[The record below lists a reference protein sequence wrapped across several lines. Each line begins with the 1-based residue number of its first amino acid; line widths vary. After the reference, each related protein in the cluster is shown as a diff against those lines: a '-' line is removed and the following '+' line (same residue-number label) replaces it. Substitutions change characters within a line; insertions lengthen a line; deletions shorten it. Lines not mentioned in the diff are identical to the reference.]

1 MQTNP
6 PSTVTIIPA
15 PARWLGMLGLI
26 PFVAIAVAS
35 LLVDGLLKSELLFA
49 QVAYGAVILSFL
61 GGVHWG
67 LALTDHKRLNGK
79 NGWHILGISVI
90 PALIGWLALI
100 PQSRTG
106 LMMLVAGFILM
117 LWIDIRASA
126 TGNVPPWYPR
136 LRWRLTLVV
145 LISLTATVWK

>member
-1 MQTNP
+1 MP
-6 PSTVTIIPA
+6 VPA
-15 PARWLGMLGLI
+15 VWLGLLGLI
-26 PFVAIAVAS
+26 PFVAIAVAIV
-35 LLVDGLLKSELLFA
+35 LVDGLVKSELLFA

-67 LALTDHKRLNGK
+67 LAITNQQLLSGK
-79 NGWHILGISVI
+79 NGWRNLGLSVI

-106 LMMLVAGFILM
+106 LMMLVSGFILM
-117 LWIDIRASA
+117 LWIDFRASA
-126 TGNVPPWYPR
+126 KGTVPPWYPT

-145 LISLTATVWK
+145 LISLISMLWL